1 MINLDTEIEII
12 YSSYLKDLKQALDQK
27 LNPTV
32 ASTGSNDQ
40 LQQVLNVLTDIK
52 EGSDQ
57 TTTNLA
63 LKEASE
69 EAEKAKAEAEN
80 SKQQLAQL
88 KKQEQEIQ
96 NKVSLDNQAPLID
109 IATELSSDKQG
120 VIKGRVTDNVGI
132 AEVTLDGQTIPI
144 DKKGNFE
151 YKTFIPPNGLTLTIE
166 AFDLA
171 GLSSVINVPLKRNTS
186 DTKTIAFDPLIPIG
200 RSGSQNNNALA
211 LIMGVSNYENT
222 PAKAIYAD
230 SDAKMF
236 SDYASEKLGIPSDR
250 IKTLV
255 NDGADITGVLLGIK
269 KWLQRFSKA
278 EQSDIYIFFAGHGLA
293 SDDGEDMYLL
303 PYDGSPELLE
313 RTAILRKELFKD
325 IASTNPRSV
334 TVFLDTCYSGTTRGT
349 DMLIAS
355 RPIAIVAKEQAIPN
369 NFTVFTAAAGD
380 QTAKPLEEANMVCS
394 LTS

>member
-1 MINLDTEIEII
+1 MVLSIPSTFAVSKSESQYTGPPLLEYSKNAGHWLGVAAKCKLGSKYDIRNEVGKLSWEDYKKFNTGYGRFTTAWGWAGVVLKGKYGDYQPGYNICNFDYLDTEIEII
-12 YSSYLKDLKQALDQK
+12 YSSYLKDLNKALDQK

-32 ASTGSNDQ
+32 ASTSSNDQ

-52 EGSDQ
+52 DGSDQ

-69 EAEKAKAEAEN
+69 EAEKAKQKAAELE
-80 SKQQLAQL
+80 QQLAQL

-120 VIKGRVTDNVGI
+120 IIKGRVTDNVGI

-171 GLSSVINVPLKRNTS
+171 GLSSVINVPLQRNTS
-186 DTKTIAFDPLIPIG
+186 VTKTIAFDPLIPIG

-211 LIMGVSNYENT
+211 LIMGVSNYKNT
-222 PAKAIYAD
+222 AAKAIYAD
-230 SDAKMF
+230 SDAKM
-236 SDYASEKLGIPSDR
+236 SQTMHQRSNDR
-250 IKTLV
+250 PHKTLV
-255 NDGADITGVLLGIK
+255 NDGADNTGVLLDK
-269 KWLQRFSKA
+269 EMASSFSTNLTSTSLPAMDWLQ
-278 EQSDIYIFFAGHGLA
+278 
-293 SDDGEDMYLL
+293 MT
-303 PYDGSPELLE
+303 E
-313 RTAILRKELFKD
+313 RRCI
-325 IASTNPRSV
+325 
-334 TVFLDTCYSGTTRGT
+334 
-349 DMLIAS
+349 
-355 RPIAIVAKEQAIPN
+355 
-369 NFTVFTAAAGD
+369 
-380 QTAKPLEEANMVCS
+380 
-394 LTS
+394 